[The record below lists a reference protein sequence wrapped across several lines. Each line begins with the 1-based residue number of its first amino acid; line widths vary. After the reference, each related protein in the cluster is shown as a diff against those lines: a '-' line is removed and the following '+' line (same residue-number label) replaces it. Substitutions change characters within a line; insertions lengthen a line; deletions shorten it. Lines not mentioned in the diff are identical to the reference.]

1 MNLGRKIQDA
11 ALEWVWRAVS
21 RHPWQIIVSG
31 VVLALVCA
39 VASSLFLRLNAD
51 QDSLVSKD
59 LPYQKRYLEHIENF
73 GDQEYLFVVI
83 RTGGT
88 EEGKRRAAAFSDQVA
103 ASLAGRPDL
112 IQAVYHRLKPRDMGP
127 GALLFASLDES
138 RELAATVS
146 SAAPLVNRYLAEP
159 SLARLFDT
167 AAQALSSPD
176 QSAGLAGS
184 GPALFGTALDGLDSL
199 LARMRERLAA
209 PTPPA
214 PEPGFGLEELGA
226 QHFFT
231 ANGKLLVMRI
241 LPAKDFGTMD
251 VVGEPLKL
259 VRQAMAEARAAIPG
273 VDAGLTGRPVLAAD
287 EMSTTDADMTLA
299 GAVSA
304 GLMALLFVFVLRD
317 WLRPLL
323 IMATLGLAE
332 AWTFGFALVTLG
344 ELNLLSIVFAL
355 VMAGLGVGYGIHVVL
370 RHAQATSRGL
380 PPEAATRETVF
391 TQGAGVFLNA
401 GTTMSA
407 FLTVLGSD
415 FVGLAHLGLVAGAGI
430 LFCLVAQL
438 FVLPALL
445 LVLGRKGWLKP
456 VRAQLTALPALEGVT
471 DRAKALLFIL
481 AASAVALAPWAL
493 KVGFNYNVL
502 ELQARGL
509 ESVAY
514 EKALLEESDESTWFA
529 MSSARDLE
537 GLRALK
543 ERFAAQPG
551 VGRIESILDFL
562 PPDQEAKAAL
572 NAQARALLDPV
583 PAPEAVPARVDAG
596 ELSRSM
602 DRLAEGLESLEEK
615 LFAAGA
621 KEEIGRVEGALK
633 ALADLSGS
641 LARDP
646 ALAQRLS
653 GLQLG
658 LGREIAGLLGWFREA
673 LAARE
678 VHPASLPPALKDLY
692 MGKDGAF
699 QLKVSPLGDV
709 WDMDNLAAFVAAIR
723 AVDPQ
728 VCGVPVGFLESAHL
742 MHRTFL
748 SAGVWTLALVSL
760 LFIIYSRSVEYVV
773 LALLPLGFGLVWLL
787 EGMGLS
793 GLHFN
798 LANFFAIP
806 MLIGVGVDGG
816 VHLLARRKELGSAH
830 GLFRTS
836 SPMAVALSVATTII
850 GFCGL
855 LAAHHRGLASLG
867 AVMVLGS
874 VTCMVGCLLVLPAS
888 MKLLSALRFKRGS
901 R

>member
-1 MNLGRKIQDA
+1 
-11 ALEWVWRAVS
+11 
-21 RHPWQIIVSG
+21 
-31 VVLALVCA
+31 
-39 VASSLFLRLNAD
+39 
-51 QDSLVSKD
+51 
-59 LPYQKRYLEHIENF
+59 
-73 GDQEYLFVVI
+73 
-83 RTGGT
+83 
-88 EEGKRRAAAFSDQVA
+88 
-103 ASLAGRPDL
+103 
-112 IQAVYHRLKPRDMGP
+112 
-127 GALLFASLDES
+127 
-138 RELAATVS
+138 
-146 SAAPLVNRYLAEP
+146 
-159 SLARLFDT
+159 
-167 AAQALSSPD
+167 
-176 QSAGLAGS
+176 
-184 GPALFGTALDGLDSL
+184 
-199 LARMRERLAA
+199 
-209 PTPPA
+209 
-214 PEPGFGLEELGA
+214 
-226 QHFFT
+226 
-231 ANGKLLVMRI
+231 
-241 LPAKDFGTMD
+241 
-251 VVGEPLKL
+251 
-259 VRQAMAEARAAIPG
+259 
-273 VDAGLTGRPVLAAD
+273 
-287 EMSTTDADMTLA
+287 
-299 GAVSA
+299 
-304 GLMALLFVFVLRD
+304 MALLFVFVLRD

-323 IMATLGLAE
+323 IMATLGMAE
-332 AWTFGFALVTLG
+332 AWTFGFALATLG

-380 PPEAATRETVF
+380 SPEAATRETVL

-401 GTTMSA
+401 ATTMSA

-430 LFCLVAQL
+430 LFCLLAQL
-438 FVLPALL
+438 LVLPALL
-445 LVLGRKGWLKP
+445 LALGRKGWLKP

-509 ESVAY
+509 ESVAF

-529 MSSARDLE
+529 MSSARDLD

-551 VGRIESILDFL
+551 VGRVESILDFL

-572 NAQARALLDPV
+572 NAQARALLDP
-583 PAPEAVPARVDAG
+583 APEAVPARVDAG
-596 ELSRSM
+596 ELAQSL

-621 KEEIGRVEGALK
+621 KEEIVRVEGTLK
-633 ALADLSGS
+633 S
-641 LARDP
+641 LAELSAALNRDP
-646 ALAQRLS
+646 ALAARLS
-653 GLQLG
+653 GLQEG
-658 LGREIAGLLGWFREA
+658 LGREIAGLIGWFREA

-678 VHPASLPPALKDLY
+678 VRPESLPPALKDLY

-728 VCGVPVGFLESAHL
+728 VCGVPVGFLESAQL

-748 SAGVWTLALVSL
+748 SAGVWTLVLVSL
-760 LFIIYSRSVEYVV
+760 LFIVYSRSVEYVV
-773 LALLPLGFGLVWLL
+773 LALLPLGFGLLWLL
-787 EGMGLS
+787 EGMGLL
-793 GLHFN
+793 GLNFN

-816 VHLLARRKELGSAH
+816 VHLLARRGELGSAH

-874 VTCMVGCLLVLPAS
+874 VTCVLGCLLVLPAA